1 MNVNILIKREKKMQ
15 KAAKKT
21 IARVCC
27 KIGLCKKKKNW
38 YTQYI
43 EKGEESLGN
52 ISSISMYWF

>member
-1 MNVNILIKREKKMQ
+1 MWIFWLKERKKMQ

-27 KIGLCKKKKNW
+27 KIGLCKKKNW

>member
-1 MNVNILIKREKKMQ
+1 MNVNILIKREKKIQ
-15 KAAKKT
+15 KAAKKQLPVFV
-21 IARVCC
+21 ARSDCVK
-27 KIGLCKKKKNW
+27 KINW